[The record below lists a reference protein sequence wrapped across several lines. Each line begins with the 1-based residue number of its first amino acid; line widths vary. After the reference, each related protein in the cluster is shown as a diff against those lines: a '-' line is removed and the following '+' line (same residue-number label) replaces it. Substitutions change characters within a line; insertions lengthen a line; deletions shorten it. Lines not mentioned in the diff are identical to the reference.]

1 MVEHRKNLLRPQT
14 KSFSIMF
21 MLTVSPEYTAPTFVG
36 VIEKCPPPF
45 AATHGVMVT
54 TQGSNFPATG
64 ALGLVGGQAREMTG
78 EQPEVS
84 GVTRLPK
91 RQIPRQRA

>member
-1 MVEHRKNLLRPQT
+1 MVD
-14 KSFSIMF
+14 I
-21 MLTVSPEYTAPTFVG
+21 APRIEMTTRSSE
-36 VIEKCPPPF
+36 IEKPALPIRWGRF
-45 AATHGVMVT
+45 LVGVMVT

-78 EQPEVS
+78 EHPEAS